1 MRLLIDSA
9 ALIWWFADDAHL
21 GPDATAAIED
31 PGTEAYASVAS
42 VWEIGIKQAR
52 GKLALDVPVP
62 EIMEAG
68 LINALPIEI
77 AHALVAADL
86 PRHHADPFDRM
97 LVAQAQV
104 EGLVLLTPDA
114 ALRRYE
120 VPVMDA
126 RT

>member
-1 MRLLIDSA
+1 VRLLIDSA
-9 ALIWWFADDAHL
+9 ALIWWFAGDAHL

-52 GKLALDVPVP
+52 WKLALDVPVP

-68 LINALPIEI
+68 LINSLPIEM
-77 AHALVAADL
+77 AHAMVAADL

-120 VPVMDA
+120 VLVMDA
-126 RT
+126 LR

>member
-1 MRLLIDSA
+1 VRLLVDSA
-9 ALIWWFADDAHL
+9 ALIWWFAGDAHL

-68 LINALPIEI
+68 LINALPIEM
-77 AHALVAADL
+77 AHAMVAADL

-114 ALRRYE
+114 WHPWWL
-120 VPVMDA
+120 
-126 RT
+126 

>member
-1 MRLLIDSA
+1 MRLLVDSA
-9 ALIWWFADDAHL
+9 ALIWWFAGDAHL

-68 LINALPIEI
+68 LINALPIEMV
-77 AHALVAADL
+77 HAMVAADL

-104 EGLVLLTPDA
+104 EGLVLLTPEA